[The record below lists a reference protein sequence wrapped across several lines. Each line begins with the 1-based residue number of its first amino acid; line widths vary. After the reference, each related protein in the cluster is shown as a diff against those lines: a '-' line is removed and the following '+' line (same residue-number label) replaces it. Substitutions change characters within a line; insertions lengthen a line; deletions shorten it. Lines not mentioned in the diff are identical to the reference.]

1 MKGIFNA
8 VKDYLLFVPSA
19 REENFYLRSDK
30 SNTEY
35 DVRGEDGETTEN
47 DVVFESIEQNISYVK
62 KRFTYPIN
70 NDVIIREIKMKR
82 GRGAFIVFIDGMV
95 SSELVDMAVIK
106 TLLEIPYFSDDAIY
120 KYENEIS
127 EKFIAHSQAF
137 LTDSMDTVF
146 EEINFGSCAV
156 FVDGF
161 SKAFMLDV
169 REWGHRSI
177 DKPENEQ
184 SIYGPQEAFAEMLR
198 NNTAL
203 VRKIIKNENL
213 IAEGIKIGKKSKTR
227 GVLLYISDIANPN
240 LVNEARRR
248 LNGINMD
255 YVISIEEVA
264 MMMEENTFS
273 TTTHFLQTERPDRV
287 ARALT
292 EGRVAFLLNGS
303 PQCLVMPTNIFEL
316 THAVSDDYL
325 RLPYANMIRLIRIIA
340 ILFSVLLPALYLAIT
355 LFHQEIIPT
364 YLLYSISAS
373 RENVPFPSILEL
385 LLMDLSFEMIREAG
399 LRMPGPIGSTLGIVG
414 GLILGQA
421 AVSAK
426 IVSPIMIIVIA
437 ITGIGSFATADY
449 SLSWSFRVLRL
460 VFVVLAS
467 VMGFYGIAIGLFVYA
482 LSLASQKS
490 FGVPFLE
497 PTMKLKNDSM
507 TNAVLVNPIWRREN
521 RPEFLNTKNTR
532 EEPKISRSWK
542 IKKRD

>member
-1 MKGIFNA
+1 MNRLFNK
-8 VKDYLLFVPSA
+8 VKDYLLFTPK
-19 REENFYLRSDK
+19 EHGDDFYLNSQQD
-30 SNTEY
+30 NTEY
-35 DVRGEDGETTEN
+35 DVREEKTETTEN
-47 DVVFESIEQNISYVK
+47 DKVFKNIEENLSYVK
-62 KRFTYPIN
+62 DRFTYPIN
-70 NDVIIREIKMKR
+70 NDIVIREITMKE
-82 GRGAFIVFIDGMV
+82 GRRAFIVFIDGMV
-95 SSELVDMAVIK
+95 STDMVDLAVIK
-106 TLLEIPYFSDDAIY
+106 TLLEIPYFSDDELY
-120 KYENEIS
+120 KAETEIID
-127 EKFIAHSQAF
+127 KFIAHSQA
-137 LTDSMDTVF
+137 TTSTSMDMIF

-161 SKAFMLDV
+161 SKGFVLDV

-203 VRKIIKNENL
+203 VRKIIKSEKL
-213 IAEGIKIGKKSKTR
+213 IAEGIKIGRKSKTR
-227 GVLLYISDIANPN
+227 GVMLYISDIANPD
-240 LVNEARRR
+240 LVNEVRRR

-255 YVISIEEVA
+255 YVISIEEVS
-264 MMMEENTFS
+264 MMMEEETFS
-273 TTTHFLQTERPDRV
+273 LTTHFLETERPDRV

-292 EGRVAFLLNGS
+292 EGRVAFILNGS
-303 PQCLVMPTNIFEL
+303 PHVLIMPTNIFEL

-325 RLPYANMIRLIRIIA
+325 RIPYANMVRIIRMIA
-340 ILFSVLLPALYLAIT
+340 IIFSVLLPGLYLAIT

-364 YLLYSISAS
+364 YLLYSISAA

-449 SLSWSFRVLRL
+449 SLSWSLRILRL
-460 VFVVLAS
+460 MFIALAS
-467 VMGFYGIAIGLFVYA
+467 LMGFYGIAIGIFIY
-482 LSLASQKS
+482 SLALGAQKS
-490 FGVPFLE
+490 FGVPVLE
-497 PTMKLKNDSM
+497 PTPKIKSRSM
-507 TNAVLVNPIWRREN
+507 INSVFVNPIWRREK
-521 RPEFLNTKNTR
+521 RPGFLYTKNDN

-542 IKKRD
+542 NKKKY